1 MSEEI
6 PRSKKCQL
14 ALAIAQGQSISAWA
28 RSNGVPRRTAFRWAS
43 DPKVRGA
50 VESWRRRSLDRAIG
64 RMAGRATWAA
74 DGIAQLAESAESES
88 VQLRARRA
96 ILFDQ
101 MAVAK
106 YADLER
112 RMTEIEDQLHE
123 RTGQPD
129 CAG

>member
-1 MSEEI
+1 MNEEI
-6 PRSKKCQL
+6 PQSKKSRL

-28 RSNGVPRRTAFRWAS
+28 RANSVPQRTAFRWAG
-43 DPKVRGA
+43 DPKVRRA

-74 DGIAQLAESAESES
+74 DGIARLAESAESES

-96 ILFDQ
+96 LLSDQ

-123 RTGQPD
+123 QTGQPD
-129 CAG
+129 SAS